1 MSTSNHGFQIKY
13 PAITLHAISR
23 AESPP
28 SIYCQLDD
36 RAGDVENLSLR
47 QDDDESD
54 VRELIIIPADDTS
67 RECIVLLTNAIYLR
81 FISGTNLPSPLA
93 MLIAASRYDH

>member
-1 MSTSNHGFQIKY
+1 MSTSSHGFQIKY

-36 RAGDVENLSLR
+36 RAGDVENPSL
-47 QDDDESD
+47 QQDDESD

-67 RECIVLLTNAIYLR
+67 RKCIILLTKAIYSR

-93 MLIAASRYDH
+93 MLIAASRCGH